1 LYEGALHSVSGAPS
15 TTNGPATGT
24 FIADWFKDRFDGK
37 PMPSKLMKVDSGG
50 QIHDFKFEDS
60 RKALS
65 VSLLWQGG
73 ESRAMNPEKPS
84 MVQEP

>member
-1 LYEGALHSVSGAPS
+1 
-15 TTNGPATGT
+15 
-24 FIADWFKDRFDGK
+24 
-37 PMPSKLMKVDSGG
+37 MKVDSGG

-73 ESRAMNPEKPS
+73 ERQAMNPEKPS